1 MVLNNIEK
9 LLEKYEN
16 GETSLKE
23 EHLLKNYFSSDTVA
37 PHLEVYK
44 PMFAYFL
51 VNKQE
56 QFTKDVPLNPDSY
69 RDKRTFNYKWISVA
83 AVAVLMLG
91 FYFNKP
97 IVSSYNEY
105 TYGTYSEPEE
115 ALNELE
121 NALAMISSHFNKGA
135 STAKFNKG
143 VSTVSYLNEVNKG
156 TSALGYLNELENTT
170 RIIFKKR
177 NN

>member
-23 EHLLKNYFSSDTVA
+23 EQVLKNYFTSDTVA
-37 PHLEVYK
+37 PHLEMYK
-44 PMFAYFL
+44 PMFEYFL

-56 QFTKDVPLNPDSY
+56 QFTKDVPLTLISKKA
-69 RDKRTFNYKWISVA
+69 KRNFNYKWISVA

-91 FYFNKP
+91 FYFNEP

-115 ALNELE
+115 ALNELS
-121 NALAMISSHFNKGA
+121 NSLAMISSHFNKG
-135 STAKFNKG
+135 T
-143 VSTVSYLNEVNKG
+143 STVSYLNEVNKG
-156 TSALGYLNELENTT
+156 TSTLGYLNEIENTT
-170 RIIFKKR
+170 SIIFKNKK
-177 NN
+177 